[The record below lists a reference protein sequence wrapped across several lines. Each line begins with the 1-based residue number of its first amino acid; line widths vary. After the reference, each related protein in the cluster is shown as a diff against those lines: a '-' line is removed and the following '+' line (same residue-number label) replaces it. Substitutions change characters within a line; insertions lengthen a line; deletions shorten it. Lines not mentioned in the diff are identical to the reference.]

1 MSALHLLIPQG
12 PQHCSA
18 SPTRGHGDAHW
29 DAHPGGDT
37 ACIDPIFH
45 LPPYGF
51 SQQLKGAEWGIAH
64 RFGFP
69 PTQVCTASSSQH
81 QRVPRTFQL
90 LGGNEKEAMKG
101 LQWPQRAML
110 ISEIGGEG
118 SGPKH
123 QALLLSHPSPTRPG
137 CSHRA
142 VGTGGCGD
150 AWGRRVLAGAS
161 ARRLPP
167 AAEVSSK
174 TRSYY

>member
-1 MSALHLLIPQG
+1 M
-12 PQHCSA
+12 
-18 SPTRGHGDAHW
+18 
-29 DAHPGGDT
+29 
-37 ACIDPIFH
+37 CINPIFH

-110 ISEIGGEG
+110 LLRDWEKRRR
-118 SGPKH
+118 PK
-123 QALLLSHPSPTRPG
+123 APRTAAFTPITDPTWLQP
-137 CSHRA
+137 
-142 VGTGGCGD
+142 
-150 AWGRRVLAGAS
+150 
-161 ARRLPP
+161 
-167 AAEVSSK
+167 
-174 TRSYY
+174 